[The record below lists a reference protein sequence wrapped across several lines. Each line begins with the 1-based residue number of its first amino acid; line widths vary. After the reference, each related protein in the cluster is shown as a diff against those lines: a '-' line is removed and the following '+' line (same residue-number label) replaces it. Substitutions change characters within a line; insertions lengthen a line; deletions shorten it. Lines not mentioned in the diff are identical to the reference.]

1 MKRGMLWLIPM
12 VAILVSYTV
21 VHETIHSEI
30 SRYFGHDDCYFGT
43 NGISVYQHCPDRYNT
58 SYDIIEEMKL
68 HSLNEI
74 VGYHFM
80 FGLWIYLVIEFS
92 KTKKGD
98 SK

>member
-1 MKRGMLWLIPM
+1 MKIPYF
-12 VAILVSYTV
+12 VLVIVVIIGYTAI
-21 VHETIHSEI
+21 HEIIHSEI
-30 SRYFGHDDCYFGT
+30 SRYFGHNDCYFGT

-80 FGLWIYLVIEFS
+80 FGLGIYLVIAIS